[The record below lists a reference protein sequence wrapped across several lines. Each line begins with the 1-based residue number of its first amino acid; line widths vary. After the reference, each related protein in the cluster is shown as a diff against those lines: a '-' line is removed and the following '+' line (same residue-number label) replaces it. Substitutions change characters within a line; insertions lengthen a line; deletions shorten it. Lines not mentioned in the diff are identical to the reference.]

1 MNDPGIPD
9 IASFRQAGDT
19 APGAEHHSR
28 PKHQEGVLLRQVHRS
43 PGHKGDVWWNIQERY
58 LSSKIVIATSSK
70 AFLIVLLL
78 VWINW
83 SVIFTM
89 GFFCVMWFI
98 DWKCCDWM
106 GVCVFWLVEMFV
118 YWDWLTVWAIWLNW
132 CDWLIVCVI
141 WFVDFLSLLL
151 NIINTPSQRH
161 CWKAVMKILISPN
174 KLSLRQY
181 PCVQCQHAQ

>member
-19 APGAEHHSR
+19 APGAEHHSG
-28 PKHQEGVLLRQVHRS
+28 PKHKKGVLLRQVHRS

-70 AFLIVLLL
+70 LFCSFYCWCV
-78 VWINW
+78 INW

-89 GFFCVMWFI
+89 GLFVS
-98 DWKCCDWM
+98 CDLVIGSVVIGW
-106 GVCVFWLVEMFV
+106 VCVFWLVEMFV
-118 YWDWLTVWAIWLNW
+118 HWDWLTVWAIWLNLW
-132 CDWLIVCVI
+132 CDWLIVWVI

-151 NIINTPSQRH
+151 NKINTPSQRH
-161 CWKAVMKILISPN
+161 CWKAGMKILISPD
-174 KLSLRQY
+174 KISLRQF

>member
-1 MNDPGIPD
+1 MFLFGQTPSPNYACITFIDIEIARLKGIMNQELLIWWFMNDPGIPD

-70 AFLIVLLL
+70 AFLIVSLL

-106 GVCVFWLVEMFV
+106 SLCFLIGWNVRALRLVNCLSNMIEFMMRLV
-118 YWDWLTVWAIWLNW
+118 DRL
-132 CDWLIVCVI
+132 CDLIC
-141 WFVDFLSLLL
+141 WFS
-151 NIINTPSQRH
+151 
-161 CWKAVMKILISPN
+161 
-174 KLSLRQY
+174 
-181 PCVQCQHAQ
+181 